1 MDKLVDTLVEVLAL
15 ALSMGEAFLPDAASY
30 DDLFYKIFEFGDS
43 LTKFRD
49 AYELTKRPSSASMN
63 ILINVSSHYTRLLEE
78 QKGKGNKHM
87 SPKEIRKIIR
97 QGYETLSIEAKEGLD
112 RGEKYREASHKA
124 LLKKVTRVAVK
135 DLRNLLA
142 AS

>member
-1 MDKLVDTLVEVLAL
+1 
-15 ALSMGEAFLPDAASY
+15 
-30 DDLFYKIFEFGDS
+30 
-43 LTKFRD
+43 
-49 AYELTKRPSSASMN
+49 MN